1 MEVYTGYGDKGM
13 TDLSHTKNVSKS
25 DDRIC
30 LMGSVEE
37 LMSHIGLVRVLVDD
51 VDVVRMLEKISETLK
66 KIIDGVSDPYKREFK
81 VSEDR
86 TELLEE
92 EIGRMKEIF
101 SGERLPI
108 LPGDS
113 RVAAEVDVTRAVA
126 RRAERELALVSV
138 KFGSDTGAKKYMNRL
153 SDYFYVLARY
163 VDAVKIKEKNEASEG
178 VQEAVKSET
187 AGIEANIVTEAAG
200 TVGNSADVVAGTSAV
215 DVRAQELQMVQKSAV
230 QAFNAQNGTVTTT
243 AGGNTAMAQ
252 NDSMAAN
259 TAMIQEVLKRMGIQ
273 GRITLD
279 SAKRLIERI
288 EQEALRRNKPSVIA
302 VCSPD
307 GNPVAVHVMDGSF
320 LVSFDMAV
328 KKAYTSVAVKMSTM
342 ELSRLTQPG
351 QTFYGLGKMS
361 DNIVIFGGGVPLK
374 VGDTIIG
381 GLGISG
387 GTGEEDNSLA
397 EYGLQVLNEVL

>member
-13 TDLSHTKNVSKS
+13 TDLSHTKNISKS

-66 KIIDGVSDPYKREFK
+66 KIIDGVSDPYNREFK

-163 VDAVKIKEKNEASEG
+163 VDAAKIKEKNEASEG
-178 VQEAVKSET
+178 VQGAAKSET
-187 AGIEANIVTEAAG
+187 TGTEANVVTEAAG

-215 DVRAQELQMVQKSAV
+215 DVGAQEPQMVQKSAV
-230 QAFNAQNGTVTTT
+230 QDFNAHNVTVTTT

>member
-1 MEVYTGYGDKGM
+1 M
-13 TDLSHTKNVSKS
+13 
-25 DDRIC
+25 
-30 LMGSVEE
+30 
-37 LMSHIGLVRVLVDD
+37 
-51 VDVVRMLEKISETLK
+51 
-66 KIIDGVSDPYKREFK
+66 
-81 VSEDR
+81 
-86 TELLEE
+86 
-92 EIGRMKEIF
+92 
-101 SGERLPI
+101 
-108 LPGDS
+108 
-113 RVAAEVDVTRAVA
+113 TRAVA

-163 VDAVKIKEKNEASEG
+163 VDVAKIEEKKTDISGSVQKSVKA
-178 VQEAVKSET
+178 ET
-187 AGIEANIVTEAAG
+187 AGIEANVGVEAVG
-200 TVGNSADVVAGTSAV
+200 TVGSSADVAAGTSAV
-215 DVRAQELQMVQKSAV
+215 DVRAQDSQMVQKRDV
-230 QAFNAQNGTVTTT
+230 QAFDVQNGTVTT
-243 AGGNTAMAQ
+243 AVGGNTAMAQ
-252 NDSMAAN
+252 NDSIAAN

-279 SAKRLIERI
+279 SAKRLIEKI

-320 LVSFDMAV
+320 LVSFEVAL

-374 VGDTIIG
+374 VGETIIG

>member
-1 MEVYTGYGDKGM
+1 M
-13 TDLSHTKNVSKS
+13 
-25 DDRIC
+25 
-30 LMGSVEE
+30 
-37 LMSHIGLVRVLVDD
+37 
-51 VDVVRMLEKISETLK
+51 
-66 KIIDGVSDPYKREFK
+66 
-81 VSEDR
+81 
-86 TELLEE
+86 
-92 EIGRMKEIF
+92 
-101 SGERLPI
+101 
-108 LPGDS
+108 
-113 RVAAEVDVTRAVA
+113 
-126 RRAERELALVSV
+126 

-163 VDAVKIKEKNEASEG
+163 VDAAKIEEKKTDISES
-178 VQEAVKSET
+178 VQESVKAET
-187 AGIEANIVTEAAG
+187 AGIVANVGAEA
-200 TVGNSADVVAGTSAV
+200 VGSSADVAAGTSAV
-215 DVRAQELQMVQKSAV
+215 DVRAQDSQMVQKRDV
-230 QAFNAQNGTVTTT
+230 QAFDVQNGTVTT
-243 AGGNTAMAQ
+243 AVGGNTAMAQ
-252 NDSMAAN
+252 NDSIAAN

-279 SAKRLIERI
+279 SAKRLIEKI

-302 VCSPD
+302 ICSPD

-320 LVSFDMAV
+320 LVSFEVAL

>member
-66 KIIDGVSDPYKREFK
+66 KIIDGVSDPYNREFK

-163 VDAVKIKEKNEASEG
+163 VDAAKIKEKNEASEG
-178 VQEAVKSET
+178 VQGAAKSET
-187 AGIEANIVTEAAG
+187 TGTEANVVTEAAG

-215 DVRAQELQMVQKSAV
+215 DVGAQEPQMVQKSAV

-342 ELSRLTQPG
+342 ELSRLAQPG

-374 VGDTIIG
+374 VGDSIIG

-397 EYGLQVLNEVL
+397 EYGLQVLNVVL

>member
-37 LMSHIGLVRVLVDD
+37 LMSHIGLVRVLIDD

-66 KIIDGVSDPYKREFK
+66 KIIDGVSDPYNREFK

-113 RVAAEVDVTRAVA
+113 RVAAEIDVTRAVA

-163 VDAVKIKEKNEASEG
+163 VDVAKIEEKKTDISGSVQKSVKA
-178 VQEAVKSET
+178 ET
-187 AGIEANIVTEAAG
+187 AGIEANVGVEAVG
-200 TVGNSADVVAGTSAV
+200 TVGSSADVAAGTSAV
-215 DVRAQELQMVQKSAV
+215 DVRAQDSQMVQ
-230 QAFNAQNGTVTTT
+230 
-243 AGGNTAMAQ
+243 
-252 NDSMAAN
+252 NDSIAAN

-279 SAKRLIERI
+279 SAKRLIEKI

-320 LVSFDMAV
+320 LVSFEVAL

>member
-37 LMSHIGLVRVLVDD
+37 LMSHIGLVRVLIDD

-66 KIIDGVSDPYKREFK
+66 KIIDGVSDPYNREFK

-113 RVAAEVDVTRAVA
+113 RVAAEIDVTRAVA

-163 VDAVKIKEKNEASEG
+163 VYAAKIEEKKTDISES
-178 VQEAVKSET
+178 VQESVKAET
-187 AGIEANIVTEAAG
+187 AGIVANVGVEAVG
-200 TVGNSADVVAGTSAV
+200 TVGSSADVAAGTSAV
-215 DVRAQELQMVQKSAV
+215 DVRAQDSQMVQKRDV
-230 QAFNAQNGTVTTT
+230 QAFDVQNGTVTT
-243 AGGNTAMAQ
+243 AVGGNTAMAQ

-279 SAKRLIERI
+279 SAKRLIEKI
-288 EQEALRRNKPSVIA
+288 EQEALRRNRPSVIA

-307 GNPVAVHVMDGSF
+307 HVMDGSF

>member
-30 LMGSVEE
+30 LMGSIEE
-37 LMSHIGLVRVLVDD
+37 LVSHIGLVRALIGDG
-51 VDVVRMLEKISETLK
+51 DVVRMLEKISETLK
-66 KIIDGVSDPYKREFK
+66 KITDGVSDPYNREFK

-86 TELLEE
+86 TELLGE
-92 EIGRMKEIF
+92 EIGRMRKIF

-113 RVAAEVDVTRAVA
+113 RVAAEIDVTRAVA

-163 VDAVKIKEKNEASEG
+163 VDVAKIGEK
-178 VQEAVKSET
+178 K
-187 AGIEANIVTEAAG
+187 EAAG
-200 TVGNSADVVAGTSAV
+200 TVENNANVAAGTAEPQTEQIQQNTLMQAQNTQENVSAV
-215 DVRAQELQMVQKSAV
+215 
-230 QAFNAQNGTVTTT
+230 TT

-279 SAKRLIERI
+279 SAKRLIEKI

-351 QTFYGLGKMS
+351 QTFYGLGNMS

-374 VGDTIIG
+374 VGDNIIG